1 MFDAAWHDEQI
12 AFHKLHRAVAEFDLE
27 LALEHE
33 EEVVGVRMAVP
44 DELALGLY
52 HLDLVV
58 VDRRDDARREALIE
72 ERELL
77 REIDRF
83 VHETG
88 HASAHT
94 PGPCAIGAVRPSRA
108 GQAPARKLAIS
119 SASWPGSSSGE
130 RLRAFSIHSRRA
142 FGRSCASRSA
152 CAGLKKRSSR
162 DQPIPQVGVHEQ
174 PAQENDRGTAAGL
187 EVAEPAPGAGRARA
201 RRRARGRARWLS
213 PSRL

>member
-108 GQAPARKLAIS
+108 GQAPARS
-119 SASWPGSSSGE
+119 SRFS
-130 RLRAFSIHSRRA
+130 RAHAKRRA
-142 FGRSCASRSA
+142 LLAYSTYLGHAQLVHATPQLLPSTKAAKNAYLNDVLVALTSPPER
-152 CAGLKKRSSR
+152 
-162 DQPIPQVGVHEQ
+162 QPDPGY
-174 PAQENDRGTAAGL
+174 
-187 EVAEPAPGAGRARA
+187 VALAPGIWTNPP
-201 RRRARGRARWLS
+201 RGRTRPEDRPCSPRWQE
-213 PSRL
+213 RT